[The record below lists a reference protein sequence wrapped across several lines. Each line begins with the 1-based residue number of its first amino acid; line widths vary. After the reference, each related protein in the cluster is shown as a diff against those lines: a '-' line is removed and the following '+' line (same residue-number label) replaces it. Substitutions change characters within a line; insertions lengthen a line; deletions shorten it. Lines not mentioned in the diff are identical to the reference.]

1 MASKEYMENLLNQY
15 QNDSQC
21 RFDFD
26 YYSEKDKN
34 PFQWKVLLEGL
45 QGSIYEGGYYMV
57 RIDFTSSY
65 PSSRPSL
72 CFLNKIF
79 HPHINNSGG
88 VCISE
93 SPKNDI
99 LTVLEVVENMFLDY
113 DADIDHAYDQEPRT
127 LLEGKKTEEFIQKAK
142 DWVKQYAKL
151 EDIDKFYDL

>member
-1 MASKEYMENLLNQY
+1 M
-15 QNDSQC
+15 
-21 RFDFD
+21 
-26 YYSEKDKN
+26 
-34 PFQWKVLLEGL
+34 
-45 QGSIYEGGYYMV
+45 
-57 RIDFTSSY
+57 
-65 PSSRPSL
+65 
-72 CFLNKIF
+72 NKIF

-113 DADIDHAYDQEPRT
+113 DADITHAYSDEPRT
-127 LLEGKKTEEFIQKAK
+127 LLEEKKTEEFIQKAK